1 MSVFEERNYI
11 CIEGNIGT
19 GKTTLC
25 KMLKQDFNCSL
36 ILEQF
41 TDNPF
46 LPLFYKHPERYAFP
60 VELFFMT
67 ERYKQLQEQLS
78 QGDLFYDFKLS
89 DYFFQKTA
97 LFAKNNLQ
105 EDEYKLFLR
114 FFGIL
119 DDLFPQPD
127 LVVYLHRPVDQLH
140 QQIIKRNRKIEQ
152 DITIDYLKNI
162 EKAYFEFFDRKTPF
176 PILILNI
183 ADLDFEQ
190 NPAHYKQIKHLIFH
204 EYAPGI
210 HEIDLAP

>member
-1 MSVFEERNYI
+1 
-11 CIEGNIGT
+11 
-19 GKTTLC
+19 
-25 KMLKQDFNCSL
+25 MLKQDFNCSL